1 MELREY
7 WGILTRRW
15 HWVAVVTALTF
26 IASAAM
32 VMVGP
37 NPYKAEVRLVVSV
50 KPEPRQGDY
59 YQYDKYYTWLT
70 SEYLV
75 DDFGEV
81 IKSDAF
87 AADVSARLGSS
98 IPPAAIK
105 RDTKTTKTHRIL
117 TVTVTTG
124 SAEQSGRIAQ
134 AIKDSMDSQAS
145 KYFAELGSG
154 DALLR
159 VIDGP
164 SVEPEMGAPR
174 KALEIGLRTAVGLL
188 AAVALAF
195 LLHYL
200 DPTVRDAAEA
210 ERVLG
215 LSVIGEIPR

>member
-7 WGILTRRW
+7 WGILVKRW
-15 HWVAVVTALTF
+15 HWVVIVTILAF
-26 IASAAM
+26 VASAAM
-32 VMVGP
+32 VMLGP
-37 NPYKAEVRLVVSV
+37 NQYKAEVRLTISV
-50 KPEPRQGDY
+50 KQEPRQGNY
-59 YQYDKYYTWLT
+59 YMYDNYYTWLT

-81 IKSDAF
+81 VKSDSF
-87 AADVSARLGSS
+87 AQDVSARLGQAV
-98 IPPAAIK
+98 PPAAIK

-124 SAEQSGRIAQ
+124 SPVQSGAIAQ
-134 AIKDSMDSQAS
+134 AIRDAMSEQAG
-145 KYFAELGSG
+145 KYFAELGS
-154 DALLR
+154 DTALLR

-164 SVEPEMGAPR
+164 SVEPEMGTVR
-174 KALEIGLRTAVGLL
+174 RALEIGLRTAVGLL

-200 DPTVRDAAEA
+200 DPSVRTTAEA

-215 LSVIGEIPR
+215 LPVLGEIPR